1 MDAAIPRSPLL
12 ACQGATQGGRSP
24 LGPITGAIEPGE
36 RLLIV
41 GAQAPEI
48 LRWWVRLSEPT
59 AGDVLVQGQRVQ
71 TLDPVALRRRV
82 AWVAPRSTLLAPTV
96 AATLAYPLALL
107 GQDSQAI
114 EAAIQETCD
123 RFGIPASWLTRP
135 AFQLTAAEQ
144 HWVAIARASLLQPLV
159 LLLGDGFEGLT
170 KEQSD
175 RLQNLLQNQAFSSQ
189 TAAVVYTATTIA
201 GLRAAPIATR
211 CWVLTQGQLTT
222 DRPASEMDW
231 AALEKQFLSVNQAGL
246 NSGMNSGI
254 DSDPEADWF

>member
-59 AGDVLVQGQRVQ
+59 AGDVLVQGERVQ
-71 TLDPVALRRRV
+71 TLDPIALRRRV

-107 GQDSQAI
+107 GQD
-114 EAAIQETCD
+114 
-123 RFGIPASWLTRP
+123 
-135 AFQLTAAEQ
+135 FQLPAAGQ

-189 TAAVVYTATTIA
+189 TAAVVCTATTIA

-231 AALEKQFLSVNQAGL
+231 AALEKQFPSVHQSGL
-246 NSGMNSGI
+246 NSGLP
-254 DSDPEADWF
+254 DPEADWF

>member
-1 MDAAIPRSPLL
+1 MDAATPRSPLL

-59 AGDVLVQGQRVQ
+59 VGDVLVQGQRVQ
-71 TLDPVALRRRV
+71 ALDPVILRRRV

-96 AATLAYPLALL
+96 AATLAYPLVLL
-107 GQDSQAI
+107 GQDSRAI
-114 EAAIQETCD
+114 ETAIQETCD
-123 RFGIPASWLTRP
+123 RFEIPTSWLTRQ

-144 HWVAIARASLLQPLV
+144 HWVAISRASLLQPLV
-159 LLLGDGFEGLT
+159 LLLGDGLEGLT
-170 KEQSD
+170 TEQSD

-189 TAAVVYTATTIA
+189 TTAVVCTATTIA

-231 AALEKQFLSVNQAGL
+231 AALKDQLPPANH
-246 NSGMNSGI
+246 SGTDPVI
-254 DSDPEADWF
+254 DPDPEADWF